1 MSNMYKEV
9 DKTWNPLSG
18 NCEHDCDYC
27 YVKSFRWPVVRAKYS
42 GELRL
47 DENAFKS
54 LGKGKTIFVC
64 DCQDLF
70 AESVPKEMI
79 NGVLVHC
86 CKYPDNGYL
95 FQSKNAGRFR
105 EFASQFP
112 PKTTLCTT
120 VETDDVALAS
130 RHSKAPKVN
139 ERIFQMKIMR
149 TYKSDAKYT
158 ITIEPILKFSES
170 FPKFMEFAN
179 PDFVNIGADSKCHG
193 LLEPTRNEVLW
204 LITELE
210 KFTEVRIKNNL
221 RRIIGGE

>member
-1 MSNMYKEV
+1 
-9 DKTWNPLSG
+9 
-18 NCEHDCDYC
+18 
-27 YVKSFRWPVVRAKYS
+27 
-42 GELRL
+42 
-47 DENAFKS
+47 
-54 LGKGKTIFVC
+54 
-64 DCQDLF
+64 
-70 AESVPKEMI
+70 VPKEMI